1 MAMSLKTQVMLR
13 IGAVADSE
21 FWVALPKAHA
31 KLFRIIEREGDAGG
45 ARLTIDYAV
54 MLIAEQIVI
63 DRMMSETLGGATQNG
78 RSDYHNKAVADN
90 RRKITAYQ
98 S

>member
-31 KLFRIIEREGDAGG
+31 KLFRIVEREADAGG

-63 DRMMSETLGGATQNG
+63 DRMMSETLGGATHNG
-78 RSDYHNKAVADN
+78 RSGYHN
-90 RRKITAYQ
+90 
-98 S
+98 

>member
-1 MAMSLKTQVMLR
+1 MNTILMHNNWLAMKVMLL
-13 IGAVADSE
+13 IGSITWDE

-31 KLFRIIEREGDAGG
+31 KLFRIVESEGDAGG

-63 DRMMSETLGGATQNG
+63 DRMMSETLGGATHNG
-78 RSDYHNKAVADN
+78 KSDYHN
-90 RRKITAYQ
+90 
-98 S
+98 

>member
-1 MAMSLKTQVMLR
+1 MCNNQLAMKVMLL
-13 IGAVADSE
+13 IGSITWDE
-21 FWVALPKAHA
+21 FWIALPKAHA
-31 KLFRIIEREGDAGG
+31 KLFRIVQREGDAGG

-54 MLIAEQIVI
+54 MLIAEQIII
-63 DRMMSETLGGATQNG
+63 DRMMTDTLGGATNG

-90 RRKITAYQ
+90 RREVTAYQ